1 MTYNEQGRYQDARE
15 AYKKML
21 AARKTGTT
29 SSHVDPYVRGK
40 LANMHAEVAAAYEQ
54 AGLLADAIRELERA
68 LALCPSY
75 VDIRGRLAASYRSIG
90 DLPAATREYERVK
103 KENGKLAGPR
113 LQLGLTHYA
122 AGRTEEAAKEWSE
135 VMALQPD
142 NKFAKMYLALVSGA
156 AARNGPARAEV
167 PQQLMLTVA
176 RFVASPETFVVEEI
190 PAYQPSG
197 EGEHTYLWIEKR
209 GLTTPEAERRLG
221 QALRVSARDIGHAGM
236 KDRHATTR
244 QYLSLLGTTPEAALA
259 AGRGQGDGAS
269 TAWWCWRPAATA
281 TSCGWGT

>member
-1 MTYNEQGRYQDARE
+1 
-15 AYKKML
+15 ML

-68 LALCPSY
+68 LALCPTF
-75 VDIRGRLAASYRSIG
+75 VDLRGRLAASYRSIG

-122 AGRTEEAAKEWSE
+122 AGRTEEAAKEWRD
-135 VMALQPD
+135 VLALQPD

-156 AARNGPARAEV
+156 
-167 PQQLMLTVA
+167 
-176 RFVASPETFVVEEI
+176 
-190 PAYQPSG
+190 
-197 EGEHTYLWIEKR
+197 
-209 GLTTPEAERRLG
+209 
-221 QALRVSARDIGHAGM
+221 
-236 KDRHATTR
+236 
-244 QYLSLLGTTPEAALA
+244 
-259 AGRGQGDGAS
+259 GA
-269 TAWWCWRPAATA
+269 PAAKRK
-281 TSCGWGT
+281 SRSS